1 MLEWFGSRERL
12 VSGMSEKSTI
22 DEVGFQ
28 GFEKSFEQALG
39 LLGDLET
46 CACQGPTGAPYPARV
61 ATDIRGHIHRM
72 SAQHMELREA
82 LEVETSRVEAL
93 QAENAQLRE
102 KILELAAEGKSLTTQ
117 LDEEKRMVM
126 ALAGVLE
133 EERRGRNGN
142 ARLQVATAALQ
153 GMLAGAVET
162 DGLPAAFDLNLAA
175 WAVKHADAL
184 LEELGREGGIQHKD
198 D

>member
-1 MLEWFGSRERL
+1 
-12 VSGMSEKSTI
+12 MSEKSTI

-28 GFEKSFEQALG
+28 GFKVESYALVEREAG
-39 LLGDLET
+39 CGRIVPVLELD
-46 CACQGPTGAPYPARV
+46 Q
-61 ATDIRGHIHRM
+61 TDTVRGYFVSAEEHRA
-72 SAQHMELREA
+72 SVEHFRAQYTELQEA

-93 QAENAQLRE
+93 EEANANL
-102 KILELAAEGKSLTTQ
+102 KSR

-153 GMLAGAVET
+153 GLLANAEGVGGRTPLVSCDDGYGFDCKGLARLAVEQ
-162 DGLPAAFDLNLAA
+162 
-175 WAVKHADAL
+175 ADAL
-184 LEELGREGGIQHKD
+184 LEELGLGARDGIQHKD

>member
-1 MLEWFGSRERL
+1 
-12 VSGMSEKSTI
+12 MSEKSTI

-28 GFEKSFEQALG
+28 GFEIQRYEMGPEPDSVMLEAVD
-39 LLGDLET
+39 GDYVRFGDHVSLVGRLNL
-46 CACQGPTGAPYPARV
+46 QR
-61 ATDIRGHIHRM
+61 
-72 SAQHMELREA
+72 SELREA

-93 QAENAQLRE
+93 RAKNANL
-102 KILELAAEGKSLTTQ
+102 KSR

-153 GMLAGAVET
+153 GLLANAEGVGGRTPLVSCDDGYGFDCKGLARLAVEQ
-162 DGLPAAFDLNLAA
+162 
-175 WAVKHADAL
+175 ADAL
-184 LEELGREGGIQHKD
+184 LEELGLGTRDGIQHKD

>member
-1 MLEWFGSRERL
+1 
-12 VSGMSEKSTI
+12 MSEKSTI

-28 GFEKSFEQALG
+28 GFEIQRYEMGPEPDSVMLEAVD
-39 LLGDLET
+39 GDYVRFGDHVSLVGRLNL
-46 CACQGPTGAPYPARV
+46 QR
-61 ATDIRGHIHRM
+61 
-72 SAQHMELREA
+72 SELRET

-93 QAENAQLRE
+93 RAKNVNL
-102 KILELAAEGKSLTTQ
+102 KSR

-153 GMLAGAVET
+153 GLLAQDVAPLKSYSDQASEFSKCAVH
-162 DGLPAAFDLNLAA
+162 L
-175 WAVKHADAL
+175 ADAL